1 MAQRIST
8 KDTAK
13 MIREALKAEFPTTK
27 FSVRSS
33 IYSGGSSI
41 NISWTD
47 GPTQSQVDQIGKR
60 FEGASFDG
68 MIDLKS
74 YHNSL
79 ITFPGDELPTEVQ
92 FGADFVFSNRSLSDE
107 FKTELAKIAQSILDM
122 NESTKGQT
130 FDENAYYRNLGTNF
144 DFAFDMGYGSNLL
157 WKIAQNMTAEK
168 VGA

>member
-1 MAQRIST
+1 
-8 KDTAK
+8 
-13 MIREALKAEFPTTK
+13 
-27 FSVRSS
+27 
-33 IYSGGSSI
+33 
-41 NISWTD
+41 
-47 GPTQSQVDQIGKR
+47 
-60 FEGASFDG
+60 